1 MVENLGFTNYP
12 VLLEWVLSFGSSVE
26 VLAPERLR
34 EEIKR
39 EAARILQNY
48 CNVEDNRA
56 CYGISRKAGRN
67 RDGENK
73 AGRNKFD
80 IRERM

>member
-1 MVENLGFTNYP
+1 M
-12 VLLEWVLSFGSSVE
+12 LEWVLSFGSSVE

-34 EEIKR
+34 EDIKR

-56 CYGISRKAGRN
+56 VTEYPGKLEGTEPGKINLEKTKPEESSLTSGNVCDKL
-67 RDGENK
+67 EP
-73 AGRNKFD
+73 
-80 IRERM
+80 